1 MAQQKR
7 KKKKRRSRHD
17 PARREAARRREEARQ
32 QAAEERRR
40 QQEAEERRTRL
51 RKRLRRLTVP
61 ALATIGVFV
70 LGFFLFRPPPELD
83 EAIQITSPNALMS
96 RLGYDNEWTDLQADD
111 LPQPECGRAAAEL
124 SGIETYSAIYNGL
137 ITLWYRP
144 TGRIG
149 EAEIWDAVS
158 EIDNHNLNVI
168 VAPNSAIET
177 PVAAASWNRLAEYED
192 TSRIADYVTTYLK
205 HGSPGPDTCL
215 GEYADAGSLLNSAG
229 YDDDWTDVDPETI
242 PEPVCGQIG
251 TAVTGAQAHSAL
263 FNGAVILWHG
273 SDDESTATKLAEIA
287 SGFDTQVLIAP
298 NDAID
303 APVVA
308 AAWDRSM
315 TFEKTDRVAVF
326 VDAYQGRGPG
336 EAACP
341 TGFSAQNG

>member
-177 PVAAASWNRLAEYED
+177 PVAAASWTAERA
-192 TSRIADYVTTYLK
+192 SRR
-205 HGSPGPDTCL
+205 
-215 GEYADAGSLLNSAG
+215 SAG
-229 YDDDWTDVDPETI
+229 TCSRCCRTSTTSTGKHAKQNVSRPGVRI
-242 PEPVCGQIG
+242 PTFPG
-251 TAVTGAQAHSAL
+251 
-263 FNGAVILWHG
+263 
-273 SDDESTATKLAEIA
+273 
-287 SGFDTQVLIAP
+287 
-298 NDAID
+298 
-303 APVVA
+303 
-308 AAWDRSM
+308 DRSHG
-315 TFEKTDRVAVF
+315 A
-326 VDAYQGRGPG
+326 
-336 EAACP
+336 
-341 TGFSAQNG
+341 